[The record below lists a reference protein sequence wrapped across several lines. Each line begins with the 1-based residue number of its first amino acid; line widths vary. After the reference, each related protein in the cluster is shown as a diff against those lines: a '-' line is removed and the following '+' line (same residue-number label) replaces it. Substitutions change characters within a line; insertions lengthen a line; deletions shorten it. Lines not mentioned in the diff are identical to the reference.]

1 MNSNSLRA
9 LEYEKIQQL
18 LSAFAQTNEGKKA
31 CLDLLPESLM
41 QRIQEK
47 LDETFQAKAFIEQ
60 VGLLGI
66 PETQGSRSNAER
78 IALGGTLSAE
88 ELFHLAL
95 HLQALR
101 EIRESIASHQDAF
114 LNLWKYATFMSVF
127 KDIEQAVFSKIDE
140 NGEIKTNATPEL
152 ANVRKN
158 IHQSRQLIYEKLE
171 NLLKASAYSKMF
183 QEAIITIRNHR
194 YVVPLKGEF
203 KSSIPCIVHDQSVSG
218 ETLFVE
224 PLIITSLN
232 NDYNILLS
240 KEKKIL
246 DKILSDL
253 CELIHDRAKAIIN
266 TISISEQL
274 DIIFAKARYAQTYQ
288 GVMPNLSAQAELKFD
303 QARHPLIPSDKV
315 IPLSFELGKSFTTLI
330 LTGPNTGGK
339 TVALKTAGLLLAMT
353 YAGLL
358 LPADSG
364 SVIGCFSD
372 ILADIGDEQ
381 SIEQSLSTFSSHVRS
396 LVNLTKEARH
406 DTLALIDELGAGTDP
421 DEGAAIGMALI
432 SFLHREKVPLMVS
445 THLSLIKSFAYN
457 HDRAINASMDFDL
470 ESLQPIYRILMG
482 VPGQSHALHIAKKLG
497 LSDEI
502 MDMAKRFQDK
512 NFTESKNM
520 IDSLAKR
527 TREMEDSRNQ
537 SEKINQDL
545 NQLKAEYEEKISHIQ
560 NKYQRLKSDLQ
571 EKSNKEIRV
580 LLEKAQELFT
590 SLQTKDRLDK
600 EAHQIIGKIKEIRQE
615 VGDAEIRLDE
625 VEELPKPHIPQSLGP
640 SDEFVVMDNVYVP
653 EYKKYGI
660 ILKVHPKTKKA
671 EVQMGQLRL
680 NFTFEQLEK
689 CESMDTVVDIDTSG
703 VEQKVVHDK
712 IDLLGFKVE
721 EALEALEKYLQDAFL
736 DNKTSV
742 FVLHGL
748 GTGALKDAIHSFL
761 KKHPYV
767 RVFDDRDTATVVHF
781 K

>member
-9 LEYEKIQQL
+9 LEYDKIQHL
-18 LSAFAQTNEGKKA
+18 LAEFAQTEEGRKA
-31 CLDLLPESLM
+31 CLQLMPDVLM
-41 QRIQEK
+41 QRIQER
-47 LDETFQAKAFIEQ
+47 LDETFQAKSFIEQ
-60 VGLLGI
+60 VALLRI
-66 PETQGSRSNAER
+66 PETQQSRSNAER
-78 IALGGTLSAE
+78 IALGGVLTAE
-88 ELFHLAL
+88 ELYHMAQHLK
-95 HLQALR
+95 ALR

-127 KDIEQAVFSKIDE
+127 KDIEQAIFSMIDD
-140 NGEIKTNATPEL
+140 NCEIKTNATPEL

-183 QEAIITIRNHR
+183 QEAIVTIRNHR

-218 ETLFVE
+218 ETLYVE

-232 NDYNILLS
+232 NDYHILLS

-246 DKILSDL
+246 DKILADL

-288 GVMPNLSAQAELKFD
+288 GTMPALSSQAELKFVR
-303 QARHPLIPSDKV
+303 ARHPLIPPDKV

-339 TVALKTAGLLLAMT
+339 TVTLKTAGLLLVMT
-353 YAGLL
+353 YSGLL
-358 LPADSG
+358 LPADSD

-381 SIEQSLSTFSSHVRS
+381 SIEQSLSTFSSHVRA
-396 LVNLTKEARH
+396 LVNLTKEARP

-421 DEGAAIGMALI
+421 DEGAAIGMSLI
-432 SFLHREKVPLMVS
+432 SYLHREKVPLLVS

-497 LSDEI
+497 LPDEI

-527 TREMEDSRNQ
+527 TKEMEDSRNQ

-545 NQLKAEYEEKISHIQ
+545 SQLKAEYEEKIEQIQ
-560 NKYQRLKSDLQ
+560 NKYQRLKTDLQ

-580 LLEKAQELFT
+580 LLDKAQELF
-590 SLQTKDRLDK
+590 SALQNKDRLDK
-600 EAHQIIGKIKEIRQE
+600 EAHQIMGQIKEIRQE
-615 VGDAEIRLDE
+615 VAEAELRLDDL
-625 VEELPKPHIPQSLGP
+625 EELPKTPHPQSLGP
-640 SDEFVVMDNVYVP
+640 SEEFSVMDNVYVP

-660 ILKVHPKTKKA
+660 VLKVHAKSKKA
-671 EVQMGQLRL
+671 EIQMGQLRL
-680 NFTFEQLEK
+680 NFSFNQLEK
-689 CESMDTVVDIDTSG
+689 CESMDTVVDVDTTG
-703 VEQKVVHDK
+703 VEQRIVHDK
-712 IDLLGFKVE
+712 IDLIGFKVE

-748 GTGALKDAIHSFL
+748 GTGALKDAIHVFL

-767 RVFDDRDTATVVHF
+767 RVFDDRETATVVHF